1 MSESFFL
8 RLHLQPC
15 SPLPLIPTRAFSM
28 AAARPLGYGIGTP
41 TLCLRPNTSFLLWPC
56 SFPKVFSISVSSNF
70 ADPAAWA
77 KTLGLKLHC
86 FSHIPH
92 PIYYWILFHQLS
104 RCAPNL
110 IMSYHP
116 KCHRP
121 SLLQLF
127 PSQHLNETQNVSQI
141 ISFPV
146 HNTLM
151 FSTSLRKI
159 FEQSF
164 CLGLQSPWLPHPLPV
179 SSLLPVTHWLLFQGL
194 CTCWSLVLECSSL
207 TSLYSS
213 LFDSFRSLLQR
224 HFSDWLSP
232 WFHLKT
238 APFLLHSTWFFCFIF
253 SSLYFHLLS
262 QHVVLCWLS
271 GFPTRM

>member
-1 MSESFFL
+1 M
-8 RLHLQPC
+8 
-15 SPLPLIPTRAFSM
+15 PLIPTRAFSM

-77 KTLGLKLHC
+77 KTLGVKLHC

-110 IMSYHP
+110 IMSYYP

-146 HNTLM
+146 HDTLM

-207 TSLYSS
+207 TYLSIQLTLWLIQVSAPA
-213 LFDSFRSLLQR
+213 SLLR
-224 HFSDWLSP
+224 LALSLIP
-232 WFHLKT
+232 SENSPLPVT
-238 APFLLHSTWFFCFIF
+238 LDLIFLLYFFLLVF
-253 SSLYFHLLS
+253 SSAFTTCGALLI
-262 QHVVLCWLS
+262 VWL
-271 GFPTRM
+271 PN